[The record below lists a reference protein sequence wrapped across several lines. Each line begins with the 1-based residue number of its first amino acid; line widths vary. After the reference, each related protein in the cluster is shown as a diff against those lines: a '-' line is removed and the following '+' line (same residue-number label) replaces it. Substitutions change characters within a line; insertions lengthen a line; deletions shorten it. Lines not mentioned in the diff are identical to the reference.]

1 MTDTKKCC
9 CVSIVLIVLLRLSIG
24 WQFLYEGL
32 WKINTLSTPTP
43 WSAEGYLKN
52 AQGPLRSTFRNM
64 TGDPN
69 DLDWLDKE
77 KVAAKWDDFAGRFA
91 VHYQM
96 DDKQQAD
103 LSKLLDGAADYRV
116 ELAALPEGIAF
127 DANLSKQLKFDVT
140 KVIKFDAKAKRL
152 ICPGNWRMLAKE
164 REALLALAKVDEAAS
179 EAKQKAVKSYRDAV
193 LALYNRAT
201 DPKSMS
207 IKDRLA
213 VAIVG
218 NNAATDPSVTERT
231 FALFSNPPRDVKVY
245 HEKIAEYEANLAKA
259 KKQSAMHFP
268 QEHLQKQWNELQ
280 QLRGKLV
287 GPVKALESELK
298 VSAQKLLTSE
308 QLVRGPVRLP
318 STRVDRINQQT
329 IWGLTILGVLL
340 LIGLGT
346 RYAALGGAVM
356 LTMFYLAMPPWPGVP
371 EAPGPEHS
379 FIVNKNFIEIMA
391 LLAIAALPT
400 GQWFGL
406 DRLCSKLCCRKKPGC
421 CGSAPATPSSC
432 GTASSTSPVQLPV
445 ASGGG

>member
-1 MTDTKKCC
+1 MT
-9 CVSIVLIVLLRLSIG
+9 LIVLLRLSIG

-52 AQGPLRSTFRNM
+52 AQGPFRNTFRNM

-69 DLDWLDKE
+69 DLDWLDQK
-77 KVAAKWDDFAGRFA
+77 KVAEKWDDWSSRFA
-91 VHYQM
+91 AHYQM
-96 DDKQQAD
+96 DEKQQAD
-103 LSKLLDGAADYRV
+103 LSKLLNGAADYRV
-116 ELAALPEGIAF
+116 ELAALPEG
-127 DANLSKQLKFDVT
+127 VT
-140 KVIKFDAKAKRL
+140 IPKELAKAAKFDAKAKRL
-152 ICPGNWRMLAKE
+152 ICPGDWRMLAKE
-164 REALLALAKVDEAAS
+164 REGLLALAKVEEDAP
-179 EAKQKAVKSYRDAV
+179 EAKQKSVKAYRDAV

-207 IKDRLA
+207 LKDRLS

-231 FALFSNPPRDVKVY
+231 FALFGNPPRDVTVY

-259 KKQSAMHFP
+259 KQQSAMHFP

-298 VSAQKLLTSE
+298 VSAQKLLTGE
-308 QLVRGPVRLP
+308 QLARGPVRLP
-318 STRVDRINQQT
+318 STPIERINQQT

-346 RYAALGGAVM
+346 RFAAIGGAVM

-379 FIVNKNFIEIMA
+379 FIVNKNFIEVLA
-391 LLAIAALPT
+391 LFAIAALPT

-406 DRLCSKLCCRKKPGC
+406 DRLCSKFCCRKKC
-421 CGSAPATPSSC
+421 CGGAACAAT
-432 GTASSTSPVQLPV
+432 SSTS
-445 ASGGG
+445 S

>member
-1 MTDTKKCC
+1 MTDSKKLC
-9 CVSIVLIVLLRLSIG
+9 CVSITLIVLLRLSIG

-32 WKINTLSTPTP
+32 WKINTLGTPTA

-52 AQGPLRSTFRNM
+52 SQGPMRNTFRNM

-77 KVAAKWDDFAGRFA
+77 KVAAKWKDWAERFAG
-91 VHYQM
+91 HYQM

-103 LSKLLDGAADYRV
+103 LSKLLNGAADYRV
-116 ELAALPEGIAF
+116 ELAALPEGVTIPKELA
-127 DANLSKQLKFDVT
+127 KVVKFE
-140 KVIKFDAKAKRL
+140 AKAKRL
-152 ICPGNWRMLAKE
+152 VCPGDWRMLAKE
-164 REALLALAKVDEAAS
+164 REALLALAKVEDGAS
-179 EAKQKAVKSYRDAV
+179 EAKQKSVKAYRDAV

-207 IKDRLA
+207 IKDRLS
-213 VAIVG
+213 VAIIG

-231 FALFSNPPRDVKVY
+231 FALFGNPPRDVKVY
-245 HEKIAEYEANLAKA
+245 QEKIAEYEANLVKA

-298 VSAQKLLTSE
+298 VSSQKLLTSE
-308 QLVRGPVRLP
+308 QLAIGPLRLP
-318 STRVDRINQQT
+318 STPVDRINQQT
-329 IWGLTILGVLL
+329 MWGLTILGVLL

-346 RYAALGGAVM
+346 RYAAIGGAVM

-379 FIVNKNFIEIMA
+379 FIVNKNFIEVMA

-406 DRLCSKLCCRKKPGC
+406 DRLCSKFCCRKKC
-421 CGSAPATPSSC
+421 CGGSACS
-432 GTASSTSPVQLPV
+432 TAPTTVDL
-445 ASGGG
+445 GKT

>member
-1 MTDTKKCC
+1 MTDSKKLC
-9 CVSIVLIVLLRLSIG
+9 CVSITLIVLLRLSIG

-32 WKINTLSTPTP
+32 WKSNTLNTPTP

-52 AQGPLRSTFRNM
+52 AQGPLRNTFRNM

-69 DLDWLDKE
+69 DLDWLDKD
-77 KVAAKWDDFAGRFA
+77 KVAAKWDDWANRFA
-91 VHYQM
+91 AHYQM

-103 LSKLLDGAADYRV
+103 LSKLLNGAADYRV
-116 ELAALPEGIAF
+116 ELAALPEGVTIPKELAK
-127 DANLSKQLKFDVT
+127 AVKFDP
-140 KVIKFDAKAKRL
+140 KAKRL

-164 REALLALAKVDEAAS
+164 REALLALAKVDEDAS
-179 EAKQKAVKSYRDAV
+179 EAQQKAVKAYRDAV

-231 FALFSNPPRDVKVY
+231 FALFGNPPRDVKVY
-245 HEKIAEYEANLAKA
+245 HEKIAEYDANLAKA

-268 QEHLQKQWNELQ
+268 QEHLQKQWTELQ

-287 GPVKALESELK
+287 GPVKALEAELK
-298 VSAQKLLTSE
+298 VSAQKLLTGD
-308 QLVRGPVRLP
+308 QLARGPVRLP
-318 STRVDRINQQT
+318 STPVDRINQQT
-329 IWGLTILGVLL
+329 IYGLTILGALL

-346 RYAALGGAVM
+346 RFAAIGGAVM

-379 FIVNKNFIEIMA
+379 FIVNKNFIEVMA

-406 DRLCSKLCCRKKPGC
+406 DRLCSKLCCRKKC
-421 CGSAPATPSSC
+421 CGGS
-432 GTASSTSPVQLPV
+432 GSSTAPTVVDIGKS
-445 ASGGG
+445 